1 MRTEMKESSHL
12 QPLSTVTGTVVH
24 GRGIGK
30 CVGTPTANLET
41 GRNTVLPET
50 GVYAAEILLNSR
62 IYYGVTHVGLRPT
75 LDEESAVS
83 VETHIFNFDREIYG
97 QTMTVRLYKKLRE
110 VKKFNELSLLIEQVE
125 ADRLQARKFWGMEQA
140 EHAFSIDVKRHCVMI
155 DGREV
160 YLSATEFKLLHLL
173 YLSPDVTFTKKQIY
187 ETVWREP
194 ANDHLHAV
202 ENTVF
207 QIRKRLRPYCKEHE
221 YIKTV
226 TGYGYR
232 FQPD

>member
-12 QPLSTVTGTVVH
+12 QPLSTVTGMVVH

-50 GVYAAEILLNSR
+50 GVYVAEILLNSR

-97 QTMTVRLYKKLRE
+97 QTPGTEIL
-110 VKKFNELSLLIEQVE
+110 
-125 ADRLQARKFWGMEQA
+125 G
-140 EHAFSIDVKRHCVMI
+140 
-155 DGREV
+155 DGAGR
-160 YLSATEFKLLHLL
+160 TCFLH
-173 YLSPDVTFTKKQIY
+173 
-187 ETVWREP
+187 
-194 ANDHLHAV
+194 
-202 ENTVF
+202 
-207 QIRKRLRPYCKEHE
+207 
-221 YIKTV
+221 
-226 TGYGYR
+226 
-232 FQPD
+232 

>member
-1 MRTEMKESSHL
+1 MNREKF
-12 QPLSTVTGTVVH
+12 G
-24 GRGIGK
+24 
-30 CVGTPTANLET
+30 
-41 GRNTVLPET
+41 
-50 GVYAAEILLNSR
+50 SR
-62 IYYGVTHVGLRPT
+62 IGFILISAGCAIGLGNVWR
-75 LDEESAVS
+75 
-83 VETHIFNFDREIYG
+83 
-97 QTMTVRLYKKLRE
+97 
-110 VKKFNELSLLIEQVE
+110 
-125 ADRLQARKFWGMEQA
+125 
-140 EHAFSIDVKRHCVMI
+140 
-155 DGREV
+155 
-160 YLSATEFKLLHLL
+160 SATEFKLLHLL